1 MGATNLSAAEVYIE
15 DTPLNLVDI
24 VIFDS
29 VTATAT
35 LTLSDAA
42 ARALTTGTSGA
53 VTSTYDSAT
62 GIWSAS
68 GPIADVNAL
77 LAAVTFTPAEN
88 FNGNFSIATSVSDD
102 AGTAT
107 GSKLITGTAVNDA
120 PVAADDSYTTI
131 ENTALAVPAPGILDN
146 DSDVDGT
153 ALTASVTSPPA
164 NGTVALDPTTGAF
177 VYTPDPNFNGTDSFT
192 YVAIDAG
199 APLPALTSNVAT
211 VTLTVTPTAD
221 LAVTKTVS
229 DATPNVG
236 DQIIFTVTLSNLS
249 PDDATGVQV
258 IDLLPV
264 GVSLVSANLSQ
275 GTYDPGSGVWNVG
288 TVSSAV
294 SQTLSITATV
304 DSPAAQTNTGTIS
317 AADQFDPNTANNT
330 ASVTETPQ
338 QADLAVTKTVSDATP
353 NVDDQIIFTVGLF
366 NPGPDDAT
374 GVQVTDLLPAGVSLV
389 SANPSQGTYD
399 TGSGV
404 WNVGTVSSGVPQT
417 LSITATVDSPAAQT
431 NTATISAAD
440 QFDPNTANNTA
451 SATETPPRVDDDFN
465 GDGNSDVLWRQDGKR
480 PGLCLGDEWLT
491 DRGRRTCGGQH
502 QRLAHPGR
510 QRLQRRLQQRH
521 PLAPGHRPSLHL
533 GDEWSADQRRGQ
545 SAARPSHQRL
555 AHRRHWR
562 FRRRLQERHP
572 LAARQRA
579 GLRVG
584 DGWLERQSRRQ
595 RDARPSH
602 QRLARPGRR

>member
-249 PDDATGVQV
+249 PDDATGVFV
-258 IDLLPV
+258 TDLLPA
-264 GVSLVSANLSQ
+264 GVSLVSANPSQ
-275 GTYDPGSGVWNVG
+275 GTYNPGSGVWNVG
-288 TVSSAV
+288 AVSSAV
-294 SQTLSITATV
+294 AQTLSITATV

-317 AADQFDPNTANNT
+317 AADQFDPDAANNT

-338 QADLAVTKTVSDATP
+338 QADLAVTKTVSNATP
-353 NVDDQIIFTVGLF
+353 NVGDQITFTITLS
-366 NPGPDDAT
+366 NQGPDDAT
-374 GVQVTDLLPAGVSLV
+374 GC
-389 SANPSQGTYD
+389 
-399 TGSGV
+399 
-404 WNVGTVSSGVPQT
+404 
-417 LSITATVDSPAAQT
+417 
-431 NTATISAAD
+431 
-440 QFDPNTANNTA
+440 
-451 SATETPPRVDDDFN
+451 R
-465 GDGNSDVLWRQDGKR
+465 
-480 PGLCLGDEWLT
+480 
-491 DRGRRTCGGQH
+491 
-502 QRLAHPGR
+502 
-510 QRLQRRLQQRH
+510 
-521 PLAPGHRPSLHL
+521 
-533 GDEWSADQRRGQ
+533 
-545 SAARPSHQRL
+545 
-555 AHRRHWR
+555 
-562 FRRRLQERHP
+562 
-572 LAARQRA
+572 
-579 GLRVG
+579 
-584 DGWLERQSRRQ
+584 
-595 RDARPSH
+595 
-602 QRLARPGRR
+602 